1 MSASTQSGGM
11 PMVAPSNTVS
21 STVKPS
27 VSGHANEGKEKLT
40 SEITTDLEESS
51 NVVTDTG

>member
-1 MSASTQSGGM
+1 MLASTQSGGM

-21 STVKPS
+21 STVK
-27 VSGHANEGKEKLT
+27 GKEKVT

-51 NVVTDTG
+51 NVVTDNG